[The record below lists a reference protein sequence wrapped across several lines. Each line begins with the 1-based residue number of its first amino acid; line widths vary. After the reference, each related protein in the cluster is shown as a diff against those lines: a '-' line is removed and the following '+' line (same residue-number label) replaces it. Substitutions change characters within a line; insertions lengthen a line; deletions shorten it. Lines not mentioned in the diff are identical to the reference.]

1 MFEVI
6 DAVSG
11 LWGSDHLGLRISPL
25 TSYNDMIDSDPVGLA
40 TWLAKPLNPFDLAY
54 LDLMRGDFFGKQ
66 QEDALTPVRA
76 NYKGVL
82 IGNLGYIP
90 DEAAVAVAEGKLDGV
105 AFGTGSP
112 PTQTCRHESGPVRR
126 WMRPILRPSTH
137 PGLKATRT
145 IQFGGHNEWVP
156 LITGVIGRQPLVF

>member
-1 MFEVI
+1 MAPTSATRKYGGSLENRARLMFEVS

-82 IGNLGYIP
+82 IGNMGYIP
-90 DEAAVAVAEGKLDGV
+90 DEAAAAVA
-105 AFGTGSP
+105 
-112 PTQTCRHESGPVRR
+112 
-126 WMRPILRPSTH
+126 
-137 PGLKATRT
+137 
-145 IQFGGHNEWVP
+145 
-156 LITGVIGRQPLVF
+156 